1 MSWEH
6 RRKLDSRMFGALG
19 VALAV
24 HAIVVLTVDFER
36 PRYETPAALQVVLN
50 SQAESQPPQ
59 PADETHE
66 DQPLEPIPKP
76 EPTAPTVI
84 EAPFPDP
91 PSEEMVGEPEK
102 PTPERAE
109 QTAPT
114 TLDLTRPDGGY
125 SDDILMGYRDEVD
138 EQVAAFRP
146 AFRAQLEDRRAGQAR
161 SNWLAARRQSTQ
173 GMTPDEY
180 NAIEGTT
187 SNHLKTDAGCFTKQV
202 AITGEFAAAGG
213 GGYRWYRTACKEILV
228 NPYLLPEAEVDAL
241 GRAVPPRP

>member
-24 HAIVVLTVDFER
+24 HAILVLSVDFER
-36 PRYETPAALQVVLN
+36 ARHETPEALQVVLN
-50 SQAESQPPQ
+50 SRAESQPSQ
-59 PADETHE
+59 PADETRE
-66 DQPLEPIPKP
+66 DQPLEPTPRP
-76 EPTAPTVI
+76 EPATV
-84 EAPFPDP
+84 EAPPP
-91 PSEEMVGEPEK
+91 ESPSEEMAGEPER
-102 PTPERAE
+102 PTPERTE

-125 SDDILMGYRDEVD
+125 SEDLLMGYRDEVD

-146 AFRAQLEDRRAGQAR
+146 AFHTQLEDRRAGQAR
-161 SNWLAARRQSTQ
+161 SSWLAARRQSTQ

-213 GGYRWYRTACKEILV
+213 GGFRWYRTACKEILV